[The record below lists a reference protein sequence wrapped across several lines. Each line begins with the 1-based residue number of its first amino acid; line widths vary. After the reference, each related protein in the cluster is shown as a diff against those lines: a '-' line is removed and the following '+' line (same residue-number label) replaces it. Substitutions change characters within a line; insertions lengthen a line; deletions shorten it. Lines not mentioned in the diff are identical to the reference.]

1 MKFAGRW
8 QRRGSIGVAG
18 LLLSTFFTGFGTEAA
33 HAVPFWTSDATCNS
47 SPAFAGG
54 AGTSVSPWQI
64 SSAEQLQEL
73 NDCLPYNLTAGVN
86 TTDGFGDMR
95 VDSVNDPSDPTYVN
109 PLPWDKSQAA
119 INPHARKYFLL
130 TADIDLSGKPF
141 LPIGI
146 VTSDFFEEA
155 SVMGTTKFL
164 LNSFQGNF
172 DGDSHTVSNLTVSNN
187 TATGVGLFGIVD
199 YYSSIKNLN
208 IVTANIEGRA
218 AAGGLA
224 GISAGKISN
233 IAVID
238 STIKSQYL
246 AGGLIGKTWDFI
258 NGNPPFA
265 STGYYVYKLSNG
277 ESFHKKSCVTG
288 GTVEAT
294 SNFDTTSGL
303 TGAGYGWNE
312 AVGGVFGFNGFSAS
326 EIFESTTVMTNK
338 VTAGGVVGWNTGN
351 LQNSYARGSVLS
363 NSSNFNAVGGFAGSM
378 DANINFTYTS
388 SYVEGSATA
397 ASMASWV
404 NSPYFGGHSGY
415 VSTAANVTFTGSNP
429 GKNYWDNTVSGF
441 NLDPNNFGTNDLRY
455 GSYLVHSGGGDFIA
469 LASTTSELQSG
480 SFLSGKGFSSAI
492 WNESAGSY
500 PTLKAFPNGCQIGT
514 AQVGG
519 GGGGGSPTSYTV
531 TFNNNNGSGTMT
543 AQVAST
549 STNLTAKTFT
559 RSGYTF
565 SGWATTS
572 GGSVAYA
579 DQASYA
585 FTADATL
592 YAKWSADSHTV
603 TYNSKGG
610 SAVTAGSF
618 LTDGSISVAPTA
630 PTKSGYTFDGW
641 TANDGDTTTI
651 TFPYSAGVISAI
663 TLYAKW
669 SAIGGGFTVTYD
681 SNGATSGATPVDT
694 ATYSSGDFPVL
705 ADGIVLSRTNYTFVG
720 WWTTSAG
727 NWPGGMPQNML
738 GTYPATESITGNTTY
753 YAQWMTS
760 GGGGGSS
767 FTVTFDSNGGSG
779 TMSNQT
785 ASSSTNLTANT
796 FTRSGYTFSGW
807 ATSSGGLVAYAD
819 QASYAFTSSVTFYAL
834 WASVPS
840 NNNSGGGSNNNS
852 NVPSVI
858 SPPQVV
864 LPVDVPKV
872 DVPPIV
878 DTSKLPNLEPVI
890 LDAVPEVGKLVV
902 LQNGK
907 AVEVIIQEIKKTEG
921 SKSSDAIEVVA
932 KDWKLALAGVDA
944 DGNSIPLNSKGQIVV
959 GTDNM
964 ASTSGQGFL
973 ADSTVKVFIFST
985 PQLLGS
991 LRTDADG
998 KFIGSLPLPAGIN
1011 PGDHTLQV
1019 SGYSPNGEIRTASVG
1034 ILIEKKSEPT
1044 TKRSLA
1050 LTIRF
1055 ALNSA
1060 QISPTERVRIEK
1072 FVNRV
1077 IKLADDRRIEWSITG
1092 FTQPTLRNPN
1102 PLALSK
1108 ERAKSAEKS
1117 VKIFG
1122 AQGLFKVVGRGNA
1135 TLNIASSRSAEIKVK
1150 F

>member
-18 LLLSTFFTGFGTEAA
+18 LLLSTLFTGFGTEAA

-73 NDCLPYNLTAGVN
+73 NDCLPYNLNAGVN

-95 VDSVNDPSDPTYVN
+95 VDSVNDPDDPNYVN
-109 PLPWDKSQAA
+109 PLPWNKNQVA
-119 INPHARKYFLL
+119 INPHARKYFQL

-146 VTSDFFEEA
+146 VTSDFFEEG

-172 DGDSHTVSNLTVSNN
+172 DGDSHTISNLTVSNN

-199 YYSSIKNLN
+199 YYSSINNLN

-265 STGYYVYKLSNG
+265 STGYLVYMQSNG
-277 ESFHKKSCVTG
+277 ESFHNKSCVTG

-303 TGAGYGWNE
+303 SGAGYGWYE

-326 EIFESTTVMTNK
+326 EIFESTTVKTNK

-363 NSSNFNAVGGFAGSM
+363 DSSNFNAVGGFAGSM
-378 DANINFTYTS
+378 DANINYTYTS

-404 NSPYFGGHSGY
+404 NSPNFGGHSGY
-415 VSTAANVTFTGSNP
+415 VSTAANVTFTGLNP

-441 NLDPNNFGTNDLRY
+441 NLDPNNFGSNDLRY

-480 SFLSGKGFSSAI
+480 SFLSGKGFDSEI
-492 WNESAGSY
+492 WDESAGSY

-514 AQVGG
+514 AGG

-531 TFNNNNGSGTMT
+531 TFNNNNGTGTMT

-549 STNLTAKTFT
+549 STNLTANTFT

-585 FTADATL
+585 FTADVTL

-603 TYNSKGG
+603 TYDSKGG

-651 TFPYSAGVISAI
+651 TFPYSPGGITAI

-669 SAIGGGFTVTYD
+669 SA
-681 SNGATSGATPVDT
+681 
-694 ATYSSGDFPVL
+694 
-705 ADGIVLSRTNYTFVG
+705 
-720 WWTTSAG
+720 
-727 NWPGGMPQNML
+727 
-738 GTYPATESITGNTTY
+738 
-753 YAQWMTS
+753 S
-760 GGGGGSS
+760 GGGGG
-767 FTVTFDSNGGSG
+767 
-779 TMSNQT
+779 
-785 ASSSTNLTANT
+785 
-796 FTRSGYTFSGW
+796 
-807 ATSSGGLVAYAD
+807 
-819 QASYAFTSSVTFYAL
+819 
-834 WASVPS
+834 VP
-840 NNNSGGGSNNNS
+840 
-852 NVPSVI
+852 PA
-858 SPPQVV
+858 
-864 LPVDVPKV
+864 VDG
-872 DVPPIV
+872 DVPPAV
-878 DTSKLPNLEPVI
+878 DVSKLPNLEPVI
-890 LDAVPEVGKLVV
+890 LDVVPEVGKIVV

-907 AVEVIIQEIKKTEG
+907 AVEVTIQEVKQREG
-921 SKSSDAIEVVA
+921 SNSADAIEVVA
-932 KDWKLALAGVDA
+932 QDWNLTLAGVDA
-944 DGNSIPLNSKGQIVV
+944 SGNAIPLNSKGQIVV

-973 ADSTVKVFIFST
+973 ADSTVKVFIFSS
-985 PQLLGS
+985 PQLLGT
-991 LRTDADG
+991 LKTDANG
-998 KFIGSLPLPAGIN
+998 KFIGSLPLPEGII

-1019 SGYSPNGEIRTASVG
+1019 SGYSPKGEIRTALVG
-1034 ILIEKKSEPT
+1034 ILLE
-1044 TKRSLA
+1044 KRSLA

-1060 QISPTERVRIEK
+1060 QISQTEKIRIEK

-1077 IKLADDRRIEWSITG
+1077 IKRAGNRKIEWFITG

-1108 ERAKSAEKS
+1108 QRAKSTKKAVKS
-1117 VKIFG
+1117 FG
-1122 AQGLFKVVGRGNA
+1122 AYGVFKVIGSGNA
-1135 TLNIASSRSAEIKVK
+1135 AINIASSRSTEIKVK